1 MSLHQNDDGTF
12 EFTDGNTSKVW
23 ENNNVQF
30 PRLLAEILAIG
41 LTPRQF
47 ADLSKSMD
55 LNSEDIKALL
65 YRAEKRWETIKSNGG
80 ADERLTD
87 ALHSWT
93 QTPCCVDGWVMGH
106 GIERCDDCKRFEDD
120 EEAAKHIFNVI
131 ETLETNGYLDAASVE
146 YARLAIHDE
155 LNEEE
160 DDDE

>member
-12 EFTDGNTSKVW
+12 EFTDGNTSEVW
-23 ENNNVQF
+23 ENNSVQF

-65 YRAEKRWETIKSNGG
+65 YRAEKRWEAIKANGG

-93 QTPCCVDGWVMGH
+93 KTPCCVDGWVMGH

-120 EEAAKHIFNVI
+120 EDAARHIIHVVD
-131 ETLETNGYLDAASVE
+131 TLEANGYLAPPSAESV
-146 YARLAIHDE
+146 RLAIHVE
-155 LNEEE
+155 LNQEEE
-160 DDDE
+160 NE